1 MFNFNTKVI
10 AQQKTEEKVEW
21 RSELD
26 IEMITKDFQKSDLEK
41 LKANLLKK
49 GITFDYKKL
58 KYNDKNEII
67 AIQISVSNKQ
77 NNKTQFQQMGSAPIK
92 PISIKFDDKGA
103 VAVGNLEGMEEHN
116 VIFRS
121 EPEGGDKN
129 VFVVKTGSGSKT
141 HNGNYVWVSEGG
153 SETHVKIV
161 NGKTV
166 IEQKHGSHSDNVWIS
181 ESGDTTKV
189 KTVQIIEV
197 DEMHDGEKIVTVKKI
212 SSDGEDVD
220 IIVETSGDKHESEHK
235 IMFRSEDGEK
245 PLMIVDGK
253 ETEGQSIKDIDP
265 ENIATINVLK
275 GDKAI
280 EEYGDKGK
288 NGVVIIKTKK

>member
-1 MFNFNTKVI
+1 
-10 AQQKTEEKVEW
+10 
-21 RSELD
+21 
-26 IEMITKDFQKSDLEK
+26 
-41 LKANLLKK
+41 
-49 GITFDYKKL
+49 
-58 KYNDKNEII
+58 
-67 AIQISVSNKQ
+67 
-77 NNKTQFQQMGSAPIK
+77 
-92 PISIKFDDKGA
+92 
-103 VAVGNLEGMEEHN
+103 
-116 VIFRS
+116 
-121 EPEGGDKN
+121 
-129 VFVVKTGSGSKT
+129 
-141 HNGNYVWVSEGG
+141 
-153 SETHVKIV
+153 
-161 NGKTV
+161 
-166 IEQKHGSHSDNVWIS
+166 
-181 ESGDTTKV
+181 
-189 KTVQIIEV
+189 
-197 DEMHDGEKIVTVKKI
+197 MHDGEKIVTVKKI